1 METRVI
7 TIKKTEIMERKIGE
21 VFDFEGKKLKI
32 QETVMGTCIG
42 CIFKDNCN
50 CNDVWKTVGVCSAS
64 SRTDKKQVIVVEA
77 EQSPDEEP
85 RKLEGLNLCEKLEYC
100 PEGTHFWSP
109 LLGDVKF
116 MCVGDRMVTVEDKNA
131 NSWDINEDSTITIG
145 GVGGVTSEEPM
156 LLPSREQ
163 RDWSKVT
170 FKRPIE
176 SLPKT
181 WGEFIEEQGGEEPEE
196 IVLHNAVGELLVT
209 DDNFLKS
216 VDRHVAMIKL
226 HALRDCYRQG
236 WEPEYDVDC
245 WSIMSFKDGELRVRE
260 FGQIST
266 FLSFGD
272 QETARAFLNRFE
284 DLIKEAGDL
293 I

>member
-1 METRVI
+1 
-7 TIKKTEIMERKIGE
+7 MERKIGE

-50 CNDVWKTVGVCSAS
+50 CKDVWKAVGVCSAS

-85 RKLEGLNLCEKLEYC
+85 RKREGLNLCEKLKYC
-100 PEGTHFWSP
+100 PEGTSFWSP

-156 LLPSREQ
+156 LFPGRGQ
-163 RDWSKVT
+163 TDWSEIT

-181 WGEFIEEQGGEEPEE
+181 WGEFVREMGFNPEKFTFEKLYTELWDSMLALGED
-196 IVLHNAVGELLVT
+196 INRYCNQHI
-209 DDNFLKS
+209 
-216 VDRHVAMIKL
+216 AMVKL

-245 WSIMSFKDGELRVRE
+245 WSIMSLKDGELRVRE